1 MCTQIKDLQS
11 LYAENTAVKQFLLQW
26 CVLKCVFA
34 YGTLRCCKLYRNTSL
49 AAQRCQP
56 GQTIKIQIV
65 QIWPLNMFGQF
76 YKFEDFEFICH
87 GLFFIFG
94 QIFVDQFTEDMLIHK
109 STFQS
114 VTQLLLRTLQRS
126 KRTFVALARDLD
138 RAEALLSV
146 VSVSNKWRNNTNAVL
161 LRHLL
166 T

>member
-1 MCTQIKDLQS
+1 
-11 LYAENTAVKQFLLQW
+11 
-26 CVLKCVFA
+26 
-34 YGTLRCCKLYRNTSL
+34 
-49 AAQRCQP
+49 
-56 GQTIKIQIV
+56 
-65 QIWPLNMFGQF
+65 MFGQF

-146 VSVSNKWRNNTNAVL
+146 VSVSNK
-161 LRHLL
+161 
-166 T
+166 